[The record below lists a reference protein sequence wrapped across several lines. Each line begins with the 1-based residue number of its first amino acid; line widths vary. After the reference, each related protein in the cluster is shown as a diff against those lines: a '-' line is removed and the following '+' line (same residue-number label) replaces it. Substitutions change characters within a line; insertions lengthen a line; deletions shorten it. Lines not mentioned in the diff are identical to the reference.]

1 MCPLG
6 SLLHLP
12 PLLGFLL
19 PDKLSFILV
28 RRAPGT
34 NVPIPSPAL
43 LRASTSDH
51 ASTSACD
58 TEALFFLLY
67 RDLGEFSQ
75 ARHIPK
81 KSLKKK
87 NIKSRETEIR
97 MKNDHYRLWVKTL
110 FLSSCRG
117 LGGGWL
123 GRILVSQ
130 S

>member
-1 MCPLG
+1 MCLLG

-19 PDKLSFILV
+19 SDKLSSVLV

-43 LRASTSDH
+43 WR

-87 NIKSRETEIR
+87 IKSRETEIR
-97 MKNDHYRLWVKTL
+97 MITTV
-110 FLSSCRG
+110 FG
-117 LGGGWL
+117 
-123 GRILVSQ
+123 
-130 S
+130 